1 MGIAD
6 LATSGKHGQVK
17 LTEAYTDRV
26 MQIAQKVI
34 DYSGHVHMRPSDVV
48 PVIDR
53 YAQADQISDWRLG
66 GRARKDF
73 VKDVVVALKG
83 KIMWAG
89 DPKGK
94 AAARKAL
101 NQLAHV
107 LVDDLTDEL
116 GAQFPDGDPHDAVE
130 RVFRQVIR
138 ADHAPS
144 ESWNQRYLGNP
155 ELTISH
161 IRDLLS
167 DQSRYE
173 SLDTWLWNTLWPLLD
188 KQFRSQHNG
197 ASTQQYMVNMW
208 DDWRADARA
217 DARMQGK
224 AALDQFDQQHSH
236 NPYR

>member
-1 MGIAD
+1 MN
-6 LATSGKHGQVK
+6 
-17 LTEAYTDRV
+17 LTEAYEDRV
-26 MQIAQKVI
+26 NQIAQKVM
-34 DYSGHVHMRPSDVV
+34 DYSRHVSMRPSDVV

-83 KIMWAG
+83 KITWSG

-94 AAARKAL
+94 AAAKRA
-101 NQLAHV
+101 LAHLAKAMV
-107 LVDDLTDEL
+107 HDLENEL

-130 RVFRQVIR
+130 RVFRGIIR

-144 ESWNQRYLGNP
+144 ESWNQRYMGNP
-155 ELTISH
+155 ELTVSH

-167 DQSRYE
+167 DESRYE
-173 SLDTWLWNTLWPLLD
+173 SLDNWLWNTLWPLLD
-188 KQFRSQHNG
+188 KQFRLANQG
-197 ASTQQYMVNMW
+197 QSTQTYMAAMW
-208 DDWRADARA
+208 DDWHGDARS
-217 DARMQGK
+217 DARMRGK
-224 AALDQFDQQHSH
+224 SALDQFDQQHQS